1 MPTRSRALTTLAIV
15 ATIGLTAACGTE
27 ESPTAPQTPPSSSSS
42 SSAGTPPAD
51 AKTVE
56 ITFTGDT
63 VTPAGEK
70 LEVRSGQELV
80 LEVHAD
86 KPGELHLHSSPEQE
100 IAYPAGDSRH
110 PVTLDR
116 PGVYELESHT
126 LDKLVL
132 QLEVR

>member
-1 MPTRSRALTTLAIV
+1 MFTPSRALPTLAITGV
-15 ATIGLTAACGTE
+15 LALTSACGSTE
-27 ESPTAPQTPPSSSSS
+27 KATTPETSSPGT
-42 SSAGTPPAD
+42 SSATPGTPAAQSVD
-51 AKTVE
+51 
-56 ITFTGDT
+56 ITFAGDK

-70 LEVRSGQELV
+70 LEVKAGQDLV
-80 LEVHAD
+80 LKVHAD

-100 IAYPAGDSRH
+100 IAYGTGDSEH
-110 PVTLDR
+110 TVKLDR